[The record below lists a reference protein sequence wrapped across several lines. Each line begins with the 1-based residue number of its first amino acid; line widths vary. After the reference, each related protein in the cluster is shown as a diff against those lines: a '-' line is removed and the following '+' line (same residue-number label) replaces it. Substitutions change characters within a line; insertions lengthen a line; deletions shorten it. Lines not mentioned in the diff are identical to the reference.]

1 MRYNASSTVG
11 ITWIVTSLRS
21 MNQIGN
27 VTGQILILSSFMTYE
42 VVIIPCRKR
51 GSSKRTVDGAVS
63 GPRNCSDPDSTVPPS
78 LSSTSS
84 PSPATIRLEGGRF
97 PHEGNIM
104 VNGQPVCD
112 DDFTLVN
119 ADVACKQLGFIGA
132 VSFTKESRY
141 GRTSPEFAMDQV
153 RCDGTE
159 ERLLD
164 CRHSK
169 VY

>member
-1 MRYNASSTVG
+1 
-11 ITWIVTSLRS
+11 
-21 MNQIGN
+21 
-27 VTGQILILSSFMTYE
+27 
-42 VVIIPCRKR
+42 
-51 GSSKRTVDGAVS
+51 
-63 GPRNCSDPDSTVPPS
+63 
-78 LSSTSS
+78 
-84 PSPATIRLEGGRF
+84 
-97 PHEGNIM
+97 M
-104 VNGQPVCD
+104 VNGRPVCD

-164 CRHSK
+164 CSHSK
-169 VY
+169 VCKQITNMFMSNINIIQHCLKSTEKYLLLR

>member
-1 MRYNASSTVG
+1 
-11 ITWIVTSLRS
+11 
-21 MNQIGN
+21 
-27 VTGQILILSSFMTYE
+27 
-42 VVIIPCRKR
+42 
-51 GSSKRTVDGAVS
+51 
-63 GPRNCSDPDSTVPPS
+63 
-78 LSSTSS
+78 
-84 PSPATIRLEGGRF
+84 
-97 PHEGNIM
+97 M

-164 CRHSK
+164 CSHSK
-169 VY
+169 VHITILHILNVLDN

>member
-1 MRYNASSTVG
+1 MLQVR
-11 ITWIVTSLRS
+11 
-21 MNQIGN
+21 
-27 VTGQILILSSFMTYE
+27 LSVIFPSFMTFDG
-42 VVIIPCRKR
+42 VIIPCRKR
-51 GSSKRTVDGAVS
+51 GSSKKTVDGAVS
-63 GPRNCSDPDSTVPPS
+63 GPRNCSDPDYTVPPN
-78 LSSTSS
+78 LSSSS
-84 PSPATIRLEGGRF
+84 STVAPSSIRLEGGRF

-119 ADVACKQLGFIGA
+119 ADVACKQLGYIGA

-159 ERLLD
+159 ERLQD
-164 CRHSK
+164 CRHNK
-169 VY
+169 VHNRRFKP